1 MPTRKDI
8 AIAQPKSNPTPVDLI
23 NTIITKGGDLSQ
35 LAQLME
41 LQEKWEE
48 KQAKA
53 NFNHAR
59 QKFMD
64 EVKTV
69 VKNKEGFG
77 YFFAS
82 LDNIARTI
90 KPVLDKCNLH
100 YSWDT
105 DFVDGIVHVTCVIS
119 HVDGHEQRT
128 KLAGG
133 PDTSGKKNSIQAI
146 GSTTSYLQRYTLV
159 SALGLVIS
167 DQDSDLNVDDDGDG
181 GQKVV
186 PIKTNKNV
194 PTEIFINAK
203 QKKQILKLIED
214 TKADTI
220 KFCDHHKISSVAEM
234 PAEQFKSCKDSL
246 ETKLSRMSLAKS
258 KSQAN
263 G

>member
-1 MPTRKDI
+1 MSARKDI

-41 LQEKWEE
+41 LQEKWEA

-64 EVKTV
+64 DVGTV
-69 VKNKEGFG
+69 FKNKEGFG

-82 LDNIARTI
+82 LDNIAKTI
-90 KPVLDKCNLH
+90 KPVLDKCDLY

-186 PIKTNKNV
+186 PIKKNKNV
-194 PTEIFINAK
+194 ID
-203 QKKQILKLIED
+203 KKQVEEILELIAK
-214 TKADTI
+214 TKADTV
-220 KFCDHHKISSVAEM
+220 KFCNHHKISSVAEM
-234 PAEQFKSCKDSL
+234 PAEQFEDCKTSL
-246 ETKLSRMSLAKS
+246 KTIAAQKARK
-258 KSQAN
+258 N

>member
-1 MPTRKDI
+1 MTARKDI

-41 LQEKWEE
+41 LQEKWEA

-69 VKNKEGFG
+69 IKNKEGFG

-82 LDNIARTI
+82 LDNIAKTI
-90 KPVLDKCNLH
+90 KPVLDKCNLY

-186 PIKTNKNV
+186 PIKKNKNV
-194 PTEIFINAK
+194 IDKEQVEEILELIAK
-203 QKKQILKLIED
+203 

-220 KFCDHHKISSVAEM
+220 KFCNHHKISSVAEM
-234 PAEQFKSCKDSL
+234 PAEQFEDCKTSL
-246 ETKLSRMSLAKS
+246 KTIAAQKKARK
-258 KSQAN
+258 N

>member
-1 MPTRKDI
+1 MTARKDI
-8 AIAQPKSNPTPVDLI
+8 AIEQPKSNPTPVDLI

-41 LQEKWEE
+41 LQEKWEA

-82 LDNIARTI
+82 LDNIAKTI
-90 KPVLDKCNLH
+90 KPVLDKCNLY

-186 PIKTNKNV
+186 PIKKNKNV
-194 PTEIFINAK
+194 IDKEQVEEILELIAK
-203 QKKQILKLIED
+203 
-214 TKADTI
+214 TKADTV
-220 KFCDHHKISSVAEM
+220 KFCNHHKISSVAEM
-234 PAEQFKSCKDSL
+234 PAEQFEDCKTSL
-246 ETKLSRMSLAKS
+246 KTIAAQKKAHK
-258 KSQAN
+258 N

>member
-1 MPTRKDI
+1 MSARKDI

-41 LQEKWEE
+41 LQEKWEA
-48 KQAKA
+48 KQAKG

-128 KLAGG
+128 KLAGA
-133 PDTSGKKNSIQAI
+133 PDNSGKKNSIQAI

-186 PIKTNKNV
+186 PIKKNETV
-194 PTEIFINAK
+194 INEKQVEEILELIAK
-203 QKKQILKLIED
+203 
-214 TKADTI
+214 TKANTI

-234 PAEQFKSCKDSL
+234 PASKFEDCKTSL
-246 ETKLSRMSLAKS
+246 EKKAAQKKARK
-258 KSQAN
+258 N

>member
-1 MPTRKDI
+1 MSARKDI

-41 LQEKWEE
+41 LQEKWEA

-64 EVKTV
+64 DVGTV
-69 VKNKEGFG
+69 FKNKEGFG

-82 LDNIARTI
+82 LDNIAKTI
-90 KPVLDKCNLH
+90 KPVLDKCNLY

-186 PIKTNKNV
+186 PIKKNKNV
-194 PTEIFINAK
+194 ID
-203 QKKQILKLIED
+203 KKQVEEILELIAK

-220 KFCDHHKISSVAEM
+220 KFCNHHKISSVAEM
-234 PAEQFKSCKDSL
+234 PAEQFEDCKTSL
-246 ETKLSRMSLAKS
+246 KTIAAQKARK
-258 KSQAN
+258 N

>member
-1 MPTRKDI
+1 MTARKDI

-41 LQEKWEE
+41 LQEKWEA

-82 LDNIARTI
+82 LDNIAKTI
-90 KPVLDKCNLH
+90 KPVLDKCNLY

-186 PIKTNKNV
+186 PIKKNKNV
-194 PTEIFINAK
+194 IDKEQVEEILELIAK
-203 QKKQILKLIED
+203 

-220 KFCDHHKISSVAEM
+220 KFCNHHKISSVAEM
-234 PAEQFKSCKDSL
+234 PAEQFEDCKTSL
-246 ETKLSRMSLAKS
+246 KTIAAQKKARK
-258 KSQAN
+258 N

>member
-1 MPTRKDI
+1 MTARKDI

-41 LQEKWEE
+41 LQEKWEA

-69 VKNKEGFG
+69 IKNKEGFG

-82 LDNIARTI
+82 LDNIAKTI
-90 KPVLDKCNLH
+90 KPVLDKCNLY

-186 PIKTNKNV
+186 PIKKNKNV
-194 PTEIFINAK
+194 IDKEQVEEILELIAK
-203 QKKQILKLIED
+203 

-220 KFCDHHKISSVAEM
+220 KFCNHHKISSVAEM
-234 PAEQFKSCKDSL
+234 PAEQFEDCKTSL
-246 ETKLSRMSLAKS
+246 KTIAAQKARK
-258 KSQAN
+258 N

>member
-1 MPTRKDI
+1 MTARKDI

-41 LQEKWEE
+41 LQEKWEA

-69 VKNKEGFG
+69 IKNKEGFG

-82 LDNIARTI
+82 LDNIAKTI
-90 KPVLDKCNLH
+90 KPVLDKCNLY

-186 PIKTNKNV
+186 PIKKNKNV
-194 PTEIFINAK
+194 ID
-203 QKKQILKLIED
+203 KKQVEEILELIAK

-220 KFCDHHKISSVAEM
+220 KFCNHHKISSVAEM
-234 PAEQFKSCKDSL
+234 PAEQFEDCKTSL
-246 ETKLSRMSLAKS
+246 KTIAAQKKARK
-258 KSQAN
+258 N

>member
-1 MPTRKDI
+1 MTARKDI

-41 LQEKWEE
+41 LQEKWEA

-90 KPVLDKCNLH
+90 KPVLDKCNLY

-186 PIKTNKNV
+186 PIKKNKNV
-194 PTEIFINAK
+194 IDKEQVEEILELIAK
-203 QKKQILKLIED
+203 

-220 KFCDHHKISSVAEM
+220 KFCNHHKISSVAEM
-234 PAEQFKSCKDSL
+234 PAEQFEDCKTSL
-246 ETKLSRMSLAKS
+246 KTIAAQKKARK
-258 KSQAN
+258 N

>member
-1 MPTRKDI
+1 MTARKDI

-41 LQEKWEE
+41 LQEKWEA

-82 LDNIARTI
+82 LDNIAKTI
-90 KPVLDKCNLH
+90 KPVLDKCNLY

-186 PIKTNKNV
+186 PIKKNKNV
-194 PTEIFINAK
+194 IDKEQVEEILELIAK
-203 QKKQILKLIED
+203 

-220 KFCDHHKISSVAEM
+220 KFCNHHKISSVAEM
-234 PAEQFKSCKDSL
+234 PAEQFEDCKTSL
-246 ETKLSRMSLAKS
+246 KTIAAQKARK
-258 KSQAN
+258 N

>member
-1 MPTRKDI
+1 MSARKDI

-41 LQEKWEE
+41 LQEKWEA

-64 EVKTV
+64 DVGTV
-69 VKNKEGFG
+69 FKNKEGFG

-82 LDNIARTI
+82 LDNIAKTI
-90 KPVLDKCNLH
+90 KPVLDKCDLY

-186 PIKTNKNV
+186 PIKKNKNV
-194 PTEIFINAK
+194 ID
-203 QKKQILKLIED
+203 KKQVEEILELIAK

-220 KFCDHHKISSVAEM
+220 KFCNHHKISSVAEM
-234 PAEQFKSCKDSL
+234 PAEQFEDCKTSL
-246 ETKLSRMSLAKS
+246 KTIAAQKARK
-258 KSQAN
+258 N

>member
-1 MPTRKDI
+1 MSARKDI

-41 LQEKWEE
+41 LQEKWEA

-69 VKNKEGFG
+69 IKNKEGFG

-82 LDNIARTI
+82 LDNIAKTI
-90 KPVLDKCNLH
+90 KPVLDKCNLY

-186 PIKTNKNV
+186 PIKKNKNV
-194 PTEIFINAK
+194 IDKEQVEEILELIAK
-203 QKKQILKLIED
+203 

-220 KFCDHHKISSVAEM
+220 KFCNHHKISSVAEM
-234 PAEQFKSCKDSL
+234 PAEQFEDCKTSL
-246 ETKLSRMSLAKS
+246 KTIAAQKKARK
-258 KSQAN
+258 N

>member
-1 MPTRKDI
+1 MTARKDI

-41 LQEKWEE
+41 LQEKWEA

-82 LDNIARTI
+82 LDNIAKTI
-90 KPVLDKCNLH
+90 KPVLDKCNLY

-186 PIKTNKNV
+186 PIKKNKNV
-194 PTEIFINAK
+194 ID
-203 QKKQILKLIED
+203 KKQVEEILELIAK

-220 KFCDHHKISSVAEM
+220 KFCNHHKISSVAEM
-234 PAEQFKSCKDSL
+234 PAEQFEDCKTSL
-246 ETKLSRMSLAKS
+246 KTIAAQKKARK
-258 KSQAN
+258 N

>member
-1 MPTRKDI
+1 MSARKDI

-41 LQEKWEE
+41 LQEKWEA

-82 LDNIARTI
+82 LDNIAKTI
-90 KPVLDKCNLH
+90 KPVLDKCNLY

-186 PIKTNKNV
+186 PIKKNKNV
-194 PTEIFINAK
+194 IDKEQVEEILELIAK
-203 QKKQILKLIED
+203 

-220 KFCDHHKISSVAEM
+220 KFCNHHKISSVAEM
-234 PAEQFKSCKDSL
+234 PAEQFEDCKTSL
-246 ETKLSRMSLAKS
+246 KTIAAQKKARK
-258 KSQAN
+258 N

>member
-1 MPTRKDI
+1 MPARKDI

-41 LQEKWEE
+41 LQEKWEA

-82 LDNIARTI
+82 LDNIAKTI

-186 PIKTNKNV
+186 PIKTNENV
-194 PTEIFINAK
+194 ID
-203 QKKQILKLIED
+203 KKQVKEILELISK
-214 TKADTI
+214 TKANTI

-234 PAEQFKSCKDSL
+234 PASKFEDCKTSL
-246 ETKLSRMSLAKS
+246 KTIAAQKKARK
-258 KSQAN
+258 N